1 MKRESRSRNDPS
13 PNRVTLLNRYF
24 YPDHAATSEFLS
36 DLSFA
41 LSRRGFAVIVITSR
55 LRYDNPA
62 AALPSQETEQD
73 VDIRRVWTSRR
84 GRQRLIGRSLDYL
97 SFYLSAG
104 WCLWRLARRGDVIVA
119 MTDPPLLSLAV
130 APVALMKGARL
141 VNWLQDLFPE
151 VAEAL
156 NVGGPPA
163 RIILRTLRKVRN
175 WSLRSAVMNIVP
187 GMSVAA
193 KLKQEGIAPEHI
205 RMIANWSDGALI
217 VPIPP
222 AGNQLR
228 KDWRLNEHFVVGYA
242 GNLGRAHD
250 LTTIVET
257 MTLLQ
262 QRSSGSTEDAP
273 PIMFAFVGGGAQ
285 RKLLE
290 QEVLQRRL
298 TNVRMFPY
306 QPRENLAET
315 LGVADL
321 HLVSL
326 DPRLEGLIVP
336 SKFYGIAAAGRPALY
351 IGSPDGEIARL
362 IEEARCGF
370 TVGSGDAEGLVA
382 RILDFERDPELCR
395 SMGARA
401 RAAFEQHWDK
411 PNALDEW
418 EQVLTTALQ
427 LTSEATH
434 GLRD

>member
-1 MKRESRSRNDPS
+1 MSSPRRKR
-13 PNRVTLLNRYF
+13 VILLNRYF
-24 YPDHAATSEFLS
+24 YPDHAATSELLS

-62 AALPSQETEQD
+62 AALPSQETVQD

-84 GRQRLIGRSLDYL
+84 GRHRLIGRSLDYL

-119 MTDPPLLSLAV
+119 MTDPPLLSVIV

-163 RIILRTLRKVRN
+163 RFILRALRKTRN
-175 WSLRSAVMNIVP
+175 WSLRSAAMNIVP

-193 KLKQEGIAPEHI
+193 KLKQEWIAADHI

-222 AGNQLR
+222 ADNQLR
-228 KDWRLNEHFVVGYA
+228 KEWDLNEHFVVGYA

-250 LTTIVET
+250 LTTIVEA

-262 QRSSGSTEDAP
+262 ERSATSTADAP
-273 PIMFAFVGGGAQ
+273 PIMFVFVGGGAQ
-285 RKLLE
+285 RGLLE
-290 QEVLQRRL
+290 REMLQRRL

-351 IGSPDGEIARL
+351 IGFPEGEIARL
-362 IEEARCGF
+362 LEEARCGF
-370 TVGSGDAEGLVA
+370 TVASGDAEGLVA
-382 RILDFERDPELCR
+382 RILDFARDPELCR

-411 PNALDEW
+411 PHALDEW

-427 LTSEATH
+427 LTSEATP
-434 GLRD
+434 GLPD